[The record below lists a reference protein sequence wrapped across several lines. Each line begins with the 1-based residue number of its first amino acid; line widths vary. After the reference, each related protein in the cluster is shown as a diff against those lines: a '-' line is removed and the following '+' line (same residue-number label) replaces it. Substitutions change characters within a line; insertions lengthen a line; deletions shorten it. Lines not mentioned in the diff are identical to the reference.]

1 MSEPTIL
8 EKAIDAFRSGDLDG
22 ARSLAER
29 ADPSPKLDHLLGL
42 IDCRNGHFDSGVE
55 RLGKAFE
62 GEPDN
67 IGFRVMF
74 ARALVDGGRASEA
87 VDVATPPPGISPPE
101 LALWQVRGEATLAA
115 GELAKAAE
123 AWRVIAGA
131 KPQDWRAWANQGEAL
146 ARLEHW
152 SDSADAFQRAV
163 ALNPEEQT
171 LRDNCAAAL
180 VRSGRYE
187 EAADH
192 LERLLDAGSEDVTAR
207 LTLARVL
214 AELGRHGDS
223 MRQLKKAA
231 QAIPGD
237 RDPEGD
243 TGLIAIALGPDDE
256 PGRELSESQVRGIRE
271 LALLLERTNRME
283 ALRNLIRD
291 SASRDIPVERL
302 AYPAAALV
310 LRDGHAAEAKRLIGM
325 EDVEGDEILR
335 YRLKAKIADQ
345 LGDPAAAFEAAEAM
359 NRSARD
365 YESWLARGSKLRRQL
380 WNYAER
386 ITPEWADRIL
396 PLEPGKRRSPAFLV
410 GFPRSGTTLLDT
422 FLRGHPQVE
431 VLEELEML
439 RAAEAVLGN
448 GGQLPY
454 RSQLELKRA
463 RDAYFAELDR
473 NIDPAFEGLVVDK
486 LPLNMVG
493 VAMIHALFPDA
504 RIIFAQ
510 RHPCDCVLS
519 GFMQGF
525 KLNDAMACFLTIEG
539 AADLYDAAMTAFTRS
554 RDLLPASTHT
564 LVYEDLVEEPE
575 EVLQPLIGFL
585 SLDWTP
591 ELLDHRSTA
600 KARGAINTPSYDQ
613 VVQPLNK
620 SATGRWKRYEAQ
632 LAPVLP
638 VLLPW
643 AERLG
648 YRD

>member
-1 MSEPTIL
+1 MSEPTVL
-8 EKAIDAFRSGDLDG
+8 QQAIDAFRRGDLDG
-22 ARSLAER
+22 ASALAES
-29 ADPSPKLDHLLGL
+29 ADPSPQLDHLLGL
-42 IDCRNGHFDSGVE
+42 IDCRNGRFDSGVE
-55 RLGKAFE
+55 RLGKACA
-62 GEPDN
+62 GDPDN

-74 ARALVDGGRASEA
+74 ARALVDGGRAEEA
-87 VDVATPPPGISPPE
+87 IEVATAPPGMSPPE
-101 LALWQVRGEATLAA
+101 LALWQVRGEAMLAA
-115 GELAKAAE
+115 GEPAKAAE
-123 AWRVIAGA
+123 AWSLLAGA
-131 KPQDWRAWANQGEAL
+131 RPNDWRAWANTGEAL
-146 ARLEHW
+146 ARLDRW
-152 SDSADAFQRAV
+152 SEAADAFRRAA
-163 ALNPEEQT
+163 ALNPEEQS
-171 LRDNCAAAL
+171 LRDNVAAAL

-187 EAADH
+187 EAADE
-192 LERLLDAGSEDVTAR
+192 LDRLLDSGPEDTTAR

-214 AELGRHGDS
+214 AELGRDEDS
-223 MRQLKKAA
+223 MRQLEKAA
-231 QAIPGD
+231 RDII
-237 RDPEGD
+237 DPEGD

-256 PGRELSESQVRGIRE
+256 PGREPSEMRLRGVRE
-271 LALLLERTNRME
+271 LALLLERTNRMD

-291 SASRDIPVERL
+291 SASRNIPAERL
-302 AYPAAALV
+302 AYPAAALA
-310 LRDGHAAEAKRLIGM
+310 LRDGDAAEAKRLIDL

-335 YRLKAKIADQ
+335 YRLKAKIADK

-359 NRSARD
+359 NRSALD
-365 YESWLARGSKLRRQL
+365 YESWVARGSKLRRQL
-380 WNYAER
+380 WNYVER
-386 ITPEWADRIL
+386 ITPEWAGRIR

-439 RAAEAVLGN
+439 RAAEAVLGDS
-448 GGQLPY
+448 GQLPY
-454 RSQLELKRA
+454 RSQVELKRG
-463 RDAYFAELDR
+463 RDAYFAEMDR
-473 NIDPAFEGLVVDK
+473 NLDPSFQGLVVDK

-525 KLNDAMACFLTIEG
+525 KLNDAMACFLTMEG
-539 AADLYDAAMTAFTRS
+539 AADLYDVAMTAFARS
-554 RDLLPASTHT
+554 RDLLPVQTHT
-564 LVYEDLVEEPE
+564 LVYEDLVKNPE
-575 EVLQPLIGFL
+575 NVLRPLIRFL

-613 VVQPLNK
+613 VVQPLSK

-638 VLLPW
+638 VLMPW
-643 AERLG
+643 AQRLG
-648 YRD
+648 YSD